1 MNYFI
6 FKEDYE
12 GFREGEIVKAN
23 NVNVKDPKR
32 CSRNECLGEV
42 DGECVMYLDEQGV
55 IELMTTITVWTNGSA
70 IRKYQGQDKVE
81 TVGHSR
87 ENGWF
92 KAQVL
97 VIEGGVSLDG
107 RIERDEE
114 SVETAGRDSS

>member
-1 MNYFI
+1 MQYFI

-12 GFREGEIVKAN
+12 GFREGEIIKTDESDL
-23 NVNVKDPKR
+23 KDPKR

-55 IELMTTITVWTNGSA
+55 VELMPTITVWTNGSA

-81 TVGHSR
+81 TVGHSK

-92 KAQVL
+92 QAEVL
-97 VIEGGVSLDG
+97 VVRGGVDLDG

-114 SVETAGRDSS
+114 SSEATG